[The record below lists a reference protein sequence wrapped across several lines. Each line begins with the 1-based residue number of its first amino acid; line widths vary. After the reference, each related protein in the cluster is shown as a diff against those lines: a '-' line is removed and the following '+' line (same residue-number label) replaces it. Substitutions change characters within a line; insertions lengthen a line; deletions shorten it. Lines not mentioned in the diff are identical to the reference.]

1 MKKKSQEERKFST
14 KSVYIFAIMV
24 FSLTT
29 ILLVGIWAH
38 KLPLGVKGEWEWRYI
53 KEPLS
58 LREAVIPFIL
68 IALLLFLLFIF
79 MRNFE
84 KKSRKE
90 EALFLV
96 ILFILSLIFQLTLT
110 SLVTEGLQ
118 QFPTVIYFSPI
129 SGYFTQAD
137 REIKD
142 LGNFLANYDVYIA
155 GLPEGHLGAH
165 PPGLAIYYWS
175 LINLYKKSPGLARGV
190 VNLMGEK
197 FDRVFQEIERAA
209 GGRKVG
215 EPQRAAIWTAVF
227 LAMLAVAAAPI
238 LLYLLA
244 RRISDKKT
252 ALFAAAFTAFIPGLF
267 LFSPRSDV
275 LFPAIAIT
283 IYLLTLKALKSKSP
297 LWGFFAGLVF
307 FLGAMLRL
315 SFFVISALV
324 VFYLLL
330 QLWSTLRE
338 GKAAAGRLL
347 RSWIKP
353 AIGILIGFFLL
364 IIILKFATGFNA
376 FKVWRICYARQSPLT
391 SAIQRTWWKWML
403 YSPFEFA
410 GFLGIPISAFL
421 LCRLISEV
429 RRSSFI
435 IGRST
440 MNRKQ
445 STSRSLAWRPEEAY
459 LLSFIVTILLLYFSG
474 KTLSEVGR
482 LWIFLMPFATIPAV
496 VALRELG
503 RRGDF
508 LLLFSLALQGVQVIF
523 FKTYLNVLFIIS

>member
-1 MKKKSQEERKFST
+1 MKKKSPEGGKSST
-14 KSVYIFAIMV
+14 KSLYILATIAF
-24 FSLTT
+24 FLTA
-29 ILLVGIWAH
+29 ILLAGVRTN
-38 KLPLGVKGEWEWRYI
+38 KPPLGVKGEWEWRYI

-58 LREAVIPFIL
+58 LREAAIPFIL
-68 IALLLFLLFIF
+68 IALLLLLLIIF

-84 KKSRKE
+84 KRSRKE
-90 EALFLV
+90 EALFLA
-96 ILFILSLIFQLTLT
+96 ILFILSLLFQLSLT

-118 QFPTVIYFSPI
+118 QFPAVIYFPFI

-137 REIKD
+137 REIKELD
-142 LGNFLANYDVYIA
+142 KFLANYDVYIA

-175 LINLYKKSPGLARGV
+175 LINLYKKSPRLTGGILRLVG
-190 VNLMGEK
+190 GK
-197 FDRVFQEIERAA
+197 FDRVFQEIERAP
-209 GGRKVG
+209 GGRKIG
-215 EPQRAAIWTAVF
+215 GPQRAAIWTAIF
-227 LAMLAVAAAPI
+227 LAMLAVASAPI

-244 RRISDKKT
+244 RRISSKKT

-275 LFPAIAIT
+275 FFPLIAIT
-283 IYLLTLKALKSKSP
+283 IYLLTLEALRRKSP

-324 VFYLLL
+324 FFYLLL
-330 QLWSTLRE
+330 QLFSAIGE
-338 GKAAAGRLL
+338 GKPAAGRLL

-353 AIGILIGFFLL
+353 VIGILIGFFLL
-364 IIILKFATGFNA
+364 IIVLKFATGFNA
-376 FKVWRICYARQSPLT
+376 FKVWRICYGRQSPLT
-391 SAIQRTWWKWML
+391 SGIQRTYWKWML

-410 GFLGIPISAFL
+410 CFLGIPISVLFL
-421 LCRLISEV
+421 
-429 RRSSFI
+429 
-435 IGRST
+435 
-440 MNRKQ
+440 
-445 STSRSLAWRPEEAY
+445 RSLIFQGKKLLIKSFARRPEEAY
-459 LLSFIVTILLLYFSG
+459 LFSFIVTILLLYFSG

-496 VALRELG
+496 VALREAG